1 MYSPS
6 PLLKLRIKMK
16 LHKLIVTFL
25 LSMAIISQVCA
36 QDLVRLDPAAM
47 SGLGLEGGP
56 VNESAD
62 SPVRY
67 LKRLYEGEKLIVS
80 VEAGNGPNNS
90 EVLEIPSFFVTEFCY
105 ILNGSAT
112 FIVLDGRTETFYAGD
127 FYVIPRGFAG
137 KMITQ
142 GNHLYQVMHVVSKE
156 RGDPVPGA
164 FPSLIDRANMA
175 GLGLNPTRF
184 GPNGELEAN
193 VKPQWRDTELSI
205 SVLEVE
211 PNSMDFTDRP
221 EEFIYVLS
229 GTATLTPVGG
239 EPETFYRGEFFVVPE
254 GWDGTWAVDGNY
266 FYRALNTFAVQ

>member
-1 MYSPS
+1 
-6 PLLKLRIKMK
+6 MK
-16 LHKLIVTFL
+16 FHRLIFTFL
-25 LSMAIISQVCA
+25 TITAFTSHLHA

-56 VNESAD
+56 IREDAD

-67 LKRLYEGEKLIVS
+67 MKRLYEGEKFLVT

-90 EVLEIPSFFVTEFCY
+90 EVLDIASFFVTEFCY

-112 FIVLDGRTETFYAGD
+112 FIATDGRTETFYAGD

-142 GNHLYQVMHVVSKE
+142 GNHLYQVMHVVSTE
-156 RGDPVPGA
+156 RGDPIPGA
-164 FPSLIDRANMA
+164 FPTLIDRANMA
-175 GLGLNPTRF
+175 GLGLDPTGF

-193 VKPQWRDTELSI
+193 VKPQWQGTELTV

-221 EEFIYVLS
+221 EEFIYVLN

-239 EPETFYRGEFFVVPE
+239 EPQTFYSGEFFIVPE
-254 GWDGTWAVDGNY
+254 GWDGNWTVDGNHL
-266 FYRALNTFAVQ
+266 YRALNTFAVE